1 VFALLIPKRLNSARP
16 DPKRLKRESPLEI
29 STNLVKYLFESSLV
43 RILDV
48 AGSWILIVAR
58 AELVVGY
65 PGFWAARIEPNKQ
78 GHLGQKIN

>member
-1 VFALLIPKRLNSARP
+1 
-16 DPKRLKRESPLEI
+16 
-29 STNLVKYLFESSLV
+29 VKYLFESSLV